1 MEQGTLHI
9 LIIEDDLVIARNIE
23 TMLNEMGHDA
33 VGIFGNGDEAA
44 VFLREN
50 APDIILMDINLK
62 GKSSGIDLAKE
73 IGLNYNIP
81 VIYITGYSD
90 ASTLNKA
97 KQTYP
102 YGYLLK
108 PFNFESL
115 KSTIEISYSRFILD
129 RKIIESEKRY
139 ESMTKY
145 LNCLYGISQIVE
157 ESTETLEEILG
168 HIPDFIPQIMAEPEM
183 TGVSISFEGKIYN
196 SSNINLRDGAITC
209 PILVEK
215 NKLGDMTIY
224 YDPSSSGA
232 NNPEKKRIFEA
243 VAMRIGKTV
252 ERIQAKEEL
261 RKLEREILIISEQE
275 RQAIG
280 HDLHDG
286 LGQLLTGISF
296 LVKNI
301 SLKTEKS
308 EYDISKQLNELAL
321 LVKDATVQCRQL
333 SKGLV
338 PVVIENEG
346 FLASLDQLAV
356 NTREIFNIACTLDV
370 NGNIPIT
377 DSFTAT
383 QLYLIIKE
391 AVNNAVKHGNVG
403 NIAININCENSHLI
417 VHVTDDGT
425 GIRETEKKDQGI
437 GMSIMKYRAN
447 LINAGL
453 ISENMVKRG
462 FSISVFLPLS
472 ANTTQT

>member
-1 MEQGTLHI
+1 MDQTVLKI
-9 LIIEDDLVIARNIE
+9 LIIEDDFIIARSIE
-23 TMLNEMGHDA
+23 TMLNEMGHVA
-33 VGIFGNGDEAA
+33 VGIFGNGEDAA
-44 VFLREN
+44 VFLRETT
-50 APDIILMDINLK
+50 PDIVLMDINLN
-62 GKSSGIDLAKE
+62 GKSSGIDLARE

-90 ASTLNKA
+90 ANTLNRA

-115 KSTIEISYSRFILD
+115 KSTIEISYTKFILD
-129 RKIIESEKRY
+129 RKIIDSEKRY

-157 ESTETLEEILG
+157 ESSGTIEEILG
-168 HIPDFIPQIMAEPEM
+168 HIPDFIPKIMSEPEM
-183 TGVSISFEGKIYN
+183 TGVSISFGSKTYN
-196 SSNINLRDGAITC
+196 SSNINLRDVAIIC

-215 NKLGDMTIY
+215 NKIGDMTVY
-224 YDPSSSGA
+224 YEAGSSGA

-243 VAMRIGKTV
+243 VAMRIGKTI
-252 ERIQAKEEL
+252 EIIQAKEEL
-261 RKLEREILIISEQE
+261 KKLEREILIISEQE
-275 RQAIG
+275 RQSIG
-280 HDLHDG
+280 LELHDS

-301 SLKTEKS
+301 RQKTEKN
-308 EYDISKQLNELAL
+308 EHDIGRQLDELAS

-346 FLASLDQLAV
+346 FLASLEQMAV
-356 NTREIFNIACTLDV
+356 NTREIFNIACTLNV

-377 DSFTAT
+377 DNFTAT

-403 NIAININCENSHLI
+403 NIAINIKCENSHLI

-425 GIRETEKKDQGI
+425 GIRETETTDQGI
-437 GMSIMKYRAN
+437 GMRIMKYRAN
-447 LINAGL
+447 LINAGF